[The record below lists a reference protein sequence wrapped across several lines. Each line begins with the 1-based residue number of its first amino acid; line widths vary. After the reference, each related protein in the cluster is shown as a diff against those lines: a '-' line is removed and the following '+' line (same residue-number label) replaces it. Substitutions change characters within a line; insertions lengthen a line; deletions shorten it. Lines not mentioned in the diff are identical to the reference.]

1 MRLIPFL
8 FLCYLC
14 CYLDRVNVGFAKLQ
28 MQDDLA
34 FSNAVY
40 GFGAGVFFI
49 GYFFFELPSNLLI
62 LRYGARR
69 CIARIMILWGL
80 LSTATMFVSSPLEFY
95 IVRFLLGAAEAGFF
109 PGVIFYL
116 TLWYPAQRRGK
127 VIALFGTAVAVSTV
141 VGAPVSGLIMENM
154 NGYMELK
161 GWQWLFLI
169 EGLPSVAIGFLALR
183 YLDDNINQATW
194 LTDKE
199 KTLVR
204 KDLDSQGSAPE
215 HSTIRAAF
223 RLPETWLMSSIYF
236 FLVMGLYGLNF
247 WMPTIIQELG
257 YEDLVING
265 VINMIPFGAAAVTM
279 VLVGWNA
286 DRVNERYW
294 HIVVPAFIGAI
305 ALFASIATQG
315 NPILSIVAL
324 TVAACGIF
332 SALPQTWGLVTT
344 FVTGGAAAA
353 TIAIVNSIGNLAGFV
368 GPFAIGLLKDMTG
381 STALGVGFLVTSLII
396 GALMVLVV
404 ARKNQ

>member
-1 MRLIPFL
+1 
-8 FLCYLC
+8 
-14 CYLDRVNVGFAKLQ
+14 

-69 CIARIMILWGL
+69 CIARIMVLWGL
-80 LSTATMFVSSPLEFY
+80 LSTATMFVSSPIEFY

-141 VGAPVSGLIMENM
+141 IGAPISGLIMENM
-154 NGYMELK
+154 GGYMKLK

-169 EGLPSVAIGFLALR
+169 EGLPSVAIGLFALY
-183 YLDDNINQATW
+183 YLDDTIKQATW

-199 KTLVR
+199 KALVYA
-204 KDLDSQGSAPE
+204 DLATRDSAPK
-215 HSTIRAAF
+215 HSSIRAAF
-223 RLPETWLMSSIYF
+223 KLAETWWMAGIYF

-257 YEDLVING
+257 YEDLVVNG
-265 VINMIPFGAAAVTM
+265 MINMIPFGAAAITM

-294 HIVVPAFIGAI
+294 HIVVPAFIGAS
-305 ALFASIATQG
+305 ALLVSIGTLG
-315 NPILSIVAL
+315 SPILSIIAL

-332 SALPQTWGLVTT
+332 SAIPQAWGLVTT

-353 TIAIVNSIGNLAGFV
+353 SIAIVNSIGNLSGFV
-368 GPFAIGLLKDMTG
+368 GPFAIGLLRDMTG
-381 STALGVGFLVTSLII
+381 STAVGVGLLATSLIV

-404 ARKNQ
+404 ARKNRRTQNL

>member
-1 MRLIPFL
+1 
-8 FLCYLC
+8 
-14 CYLDRVNVGFAKLQ
+14 

-69 CIARIMILWGL
+69 CIARIMVLWGL
-80 LSTATMFVSSPLEFY
+80 LSTATMFVSSPIEFY

-141 VGAPVSGLIMENM
+141 IGAPISGLIMENM
-154 NGYMELK
+154 GGYMKLK

-169 EGLPSVAIGFLALR
+169 EGLPSVAIGLFALY
-183 YLDDNINQATW
+183 YLDDTIKQATW

-199 KTLVR
+199 KALVYA
-204 KDLDSQGSAPE
+204 DLATQDSAPK
-215 HSTIRAAF
+215 HSSIRAAF
-223 RLPETWLMSSIYF
+223 KLAETWWMAGIYF

-257 YEDLVING
+257 YEDLVVNG
-265 VINMIPFGAAAVTM
+265 MINMIPFGAAAITM

-294 HIVVPAFIGAI
+294 HIVVPAFIGAS
-305 ALFASIATQG
+305 ALLVSIGTLG
-315 NPILSIVAL
+315 SPILSIIAL

-332 SALPQTWGLVTT
+332 SAIPQAWGLVTT

-353 TIAIVNSIGNLAGFV
+353 SIAIVNSIGNLSGFV
-368 GPFAIGLLKDMTG
+368 GPFAIGLLRDMTG
-381 STALGVGFLVTSLII
+381 STAVGVGLLATSLIV

-404 ARKNQ
+404 ARKNRRTQNL